1 PIPVCVLENVVNET
15 RPGLAKKCWKKAL
28 PMTVPAR
35 NVASISVNA
44 YVELLIV
51 IARSRVQAISY
62 AKAVL
67 PTMANRKSRKA
78 NVACCGSAAAE
89 VTVAGEPFSPRRL
102 LGSFAI
108 RRASRPARILRATA
122 EATVTRKPNAGSRTN
137 PEINVLATAPRV
149 LTQ

>member
-1 PIPVCVLENVVNET
+1 MIAIPVCVLENVVNEI
-15 RPGLAKKCWKKAL
+15 RSELAKRRWKKAL

-67 PTMANRKSRKA
+67 PTTANRKSRKA
-78 NVACCGSAAAE
+78 NVGCCGSTAAE
-89 VTVAGEPFSPRRL
+89 VTIEGDPFTSPGL
-102 LGSFAI
+102 LDAFAI
-108 RRASRPARILRATA
+108 RKASRPARIFRCCSHDT
-122 EATVTRKPNAGSRTN
+122 
-137 PEINVLATAPRV
+137 
-149 LTQ
+149 